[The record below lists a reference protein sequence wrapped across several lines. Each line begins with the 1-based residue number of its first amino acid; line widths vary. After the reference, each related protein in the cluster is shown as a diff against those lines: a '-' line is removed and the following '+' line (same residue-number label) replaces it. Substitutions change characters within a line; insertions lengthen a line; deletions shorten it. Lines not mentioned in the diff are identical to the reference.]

1 MPDIDITNIVTIH
14 VSTPPAGLSSYN
26 INNLAYF
33 TKATPGN
40 TFTGAYAAYRT
51 PSAVA
56 TDWGTSSE
64 VYQAAVAIFSQS
76 PNILTGDGAFIVI
89 PMLTETE
96 SLTDAIGRARELVY
110 FGGILTGF
118 DPWADADPDADPP
131 VLASDDEAIVAAR
144 AVQNMDKILFL
155 ASPKLDST
163 DGDGLDA
170 SSGLFARIKAESLT
184 HTRPLLYTQTGP
196 NQNGHRLMAAAYAG
210 RAMSTHFSG
219 SNTTSTMHLKDLA
232 TITPDPLIT
241 QTVLDTCKIVGP
253 DVYVSIAGVPK
264 VFTSGGND
272 FFDNIY
278 NLLWFK
284 GALEVAGFNALA
296 TTSTKIPQTEPGMS
310 VLKGAYRLICEQ
322 ALSNGF
328 IAPGA
333 WNSPE
338 LFGDPETLRRNIEE
352 RGYYIYSQPVN
363 QQPQTDR
370 EARKAPLVQMAI
382 KFSGAIHSSNLIIY
396 INR

>member
-1 MPDIDITNIVTIH
+1 MPDYETVEVIADIIAHEMALAESRIALHAQNVPPPREAGLFVAIDIIEKTVSANNIRYESRGDDLWQLQTLQVREQISIN
-14 VSTPPAGLSSYN
+14 VLSTDSEAHERNHEIVFALGGTYAQQLQEKYGLH
-26 INNLAYF
+26 ID
-33 TKATPGN
+33 
-40 TFTGAYAAYRT
+40 RI
-51 PSAVA
+51 PSAF
-56 TDWGTSSE
+56 T
-64 VYQAAVAIFSQS
+64 
-76 PNILTGDGAFIVI
+76 
-89 PMLTETE
+89 
-96 SLTDAIGRARELVY
+96 
-110 FGGILTGF
+110 
-118 DPWADADPDADPP
+118 
-131 VLASDDEAIVAAR
+131 
-144 AVQNMDKILFL
+144 
-155 ASPKLDST
+155 KLDST
-163 DGDGLDA
+163 DGDGMSA
-170 SSGLFARIKAESLT
+170 GSGLFARIKAESLT
-184 HTRPLLYTQTGP
+184 HARTLLYTQTGP
-196 NQNGHRLMAAAYAG
+196 NNNGHRLMAAAYAG

-232 TITPDPLIT
+232 TITPDPLVT
-241 QTVLDTCKIVGP
+241 QTVIGTCKSVGP

-264 VFTSGGND
+264 VFTSGAND

-322 ALSNGF
+322 ALANGF

-363 QQPQTDR
+363 QQPQADR
-370 EARKAPLVQMAI
+370 EARKAPLIQMAI
-382 KFSGAIHSSNLIIY
+382 KFSGAIHSSNLIVY